1 MSTQTSSAAK
11 QPQLHVYVADDAIC
25 GNSNGMEG
33 VAPAPE
39 RAGEALCKPSTTIDG
54 PALQPPCTTNIP
66 SSWALS
72 RVFDLAAV
80 KRVLSVHRSI
90 YCKNR
95 VFEAIAMDK

>member
-11 QPQLHVYVADDAIC
+11 QTQLHISVLDDDIC
-25 GNSNGMEG
+25 GNSNGT

-39 RAGEALCKPSTTIDG
+39 RAGEALCKPSTT
-54 PALQPPCTTNIP
+54 AHQPPCTTNIL

-72 RVFDLAAV
+72 RVFNLAAV
-80 KRVLSVHRSI
+80 KRMLSVHRCL

-95 VFEAIAMDK
+95 VFEAIAMAK